1 MARQRG
7 RVFLVGAGPG
17 DPGLITVKGLKLLRQ
32 ADVVVHDR
40 LIPHELLDEVKPDTH
55 IIDVGKYPGRPRHS
69 QDEINA
75 LLIEQA
81 RHGSLVVRLKG
92 GDPLLFG
99 RGWEEFVACLQAG
112 VACEI
117 VPGVTSALAVPAS
130 ANIPVTLRKVSRA
143 VAVVTA
149 QSEDGRG
156 ADGLNY
162 DALAGMETIVVLM
175 GLANLR
181 VVVERL
187 VAAGRDPHTPAACIE
202 RGTMPQQRVVT
213 GNLETIANLADEAQL
228 VSPTTTVI
236 GEVVRQA
243 ALCPTSLDQTSI
255 LNQTP
260 HPLPRSA
267 SPRAASA

>member
-17 DPGLITVKGLKLLRQ
+17 DPGLITVKGLTLLRQ

-40 LIPHELLDEVKPDTH
+40 LIPHELLDEVKPDAH
-55 IIDVGKYPGRPRHS
+55 IIDVGKYPGRPRLP
-69 QDEINA
+69 QEEINA
-75 LLIEQA
+75 LLIEHA
-81 RHGSLVVRLKG
+81 GHGSLVIRLKG

-112 VACEI
+112 VECEI

-130 ANIPVTLRKVSRA
+130 ANIPVTLRKVSRS

-156 ADGLNY
+156 ADALNY

-187 VAAGRDPHTPAACIE
+187 IAAGRDAHTPAACIE

-213 GNLETIANLADEAQL
+213 GTLETIADLADQAQL
-228 VSPTTTVI
+228 ESPTTTVI
-236 GEVVRQA
+236 GEVVHQA
-243 ALCPTSLDQTSI
+243 ALCPGNLEQSSMLDQT
-255 LNQTP
+255 P
-260 HPLPRSA
+260 DPLPRSA

>member
-40 LIPHELLDEVKPDTH
+40 LIPHELLDEVKPDAQ
-55 IIDVGKYPGRPRHS
+55 IIDVGKYPGRQRHP
-69 QDEINA
+69 QDQINA

-81 RHGSLVVRLKG
+81 GHGSLVVRLKG

-99 RGWEEFVACLQAG
+99 RGWEEFVACAQAG
-112 VACEI
+112 VRCEI

-130 ANIPVTLRKVSRA
+130 ANIPITLRKVSRA
-143 VAVVTA
+143 VAIVTA

-156 ADGLNY
+156 ADALNY

-175 GLANLR
+175 GLANVR
-181 VVVERL
+181 VVAERL

-228 VSPTTTVI
+228 ESPTTTVI
-236 GEVVRQA
+236 GDVVRQA
-243 ALCPTSLDQTSI
+243 ALCSTILEQSSI
-255 LNQTP
+255 FNQTL
-260 HPLPRSA
+260 HPLHRSS
-267 SPRAASA
+267 SPPAASA

>member
-1 MARQRG
+1 MAQQRG

-55 IIDVGKYPGRPRHS
+55 VIDVGKYPGKPRHR

-81 RHGSLVVRLKG
+81 NHGLLVVRLKG

-99 RGWEEFVACLQAG
+99 RGWEEFVACLQGG
-112 VACEI
+112 VQCEI

-130 ANIPVTLRKVSRA
+130 ANIPVTLRKVSRS

-156 ADGLNY
+156 ADALNY

-181 VVVERL
+181 EVVEGL
-187 VAAGRDPHTPAACIE
+187 VAAGRNPHTPAACIE

-228 VSPTTTVI
+228 ESPTTTVI

-243 ALCPTSLDQTSI
+243 ALCPVNLDQTSI
-255 LNQTP
+255 LNQTL
-260 HPLPRSA
+260 HPLSRSA
-267 SPRAASA
+267 IPPAASA

>member
-1 MARQRG
+1 
-7 RVFLVGAGPG
+7 
-17 DPGLITVKGLKLLRQ
+17 
-32 ADVVVHDR
+32 
-40 LIPHELLDEVKPDTH
+40 
-55 IIDVGKYPGRPRHS
+55 
-69 QDEINA
+69 
-75 LLIEQA
+75 
-81 RHGSLVVRLKG
+81 
-92 GDPLLFG
+92 
-99 RGWEEFVACLQAG
+99 
-112 VACEI
+112 

-162 DALAGMETIVVLM
+162 DALVGMETIVVLM

-181 VVVERL
+181 EVVERL

-213 GNLETIANLADEAQL
+213 GNLETIANLADQAQL
-228 VSPTTTVI
+228 ESPTTTVI

-243 ALCPTSLDQTSI
+243 ALCPADLDQTSI
-255 LNQTP
+255 PTKTP
-260 HPLPRSA
+260 DPLPRSA
-267 SPRAASA
+267 DSRAASA